1 MLVARIKQSL
11 EKVFNKNTS
20 FAERIRILFREQG
33 LTIFP
38 VLTALSLTISTIMVA
53 ITGAFGVGV
62 GVGSSPP
69 RDEGVLNKWLK
80 RLAVAFKWLAGK
92 AVEALPA
99 IIKSVVSVILS
110 FLGKVVGFVAE
121 HTRTSIV
128 FVAGRIG
135 VWLMQRVSRKQVG
148 EVGGD

>member
-11 EKVFNKNTS
+11 EKVFDKNTS
-20 FAERIRILFREQG
+20 LAERIGVLFREQG
-33 LTIFP
+33 ITTFP
-38 VLTALSLTISTIMVA
+38 VLTALSVTISTIMVA

-80 RLAVAFKWLAGK
+80 RLADALKWLAGK

-99 IIKSVVSVILS
+99 IVESVVS

-121 HTRTSIV
+121 HTRISIV

-135 VWLMQRVSRKQVG
+135 VWLMQRVSRKQAG
-148 EVGGD
+148 EVGRD

>member
-1 MLVARIKQSL
+1 M
-11 EKVFNKNTS
+11 
-20 FAERIRILFREQG
+20 AERIGILFREQG
-33 LTIFP
+33 ITTVP
-38 VLTALSLTISTIMVA
+38 VLTALSVTISTIMVA
-53 ITGAFGVGV
+53 ITGAFGVGVGV

-80 RLAVAFKWLAGK
+80 RLADALKWLAEK

-99 IIKSVVSVILS
+99 IVESVVS

-121 HTRTSIV
+121 HTRISIV

-135 VWLMQRVSRKQVG
+135 VWLMQRVSRKQAG
-148 EVGGD
+148 EVGRD

>member
-1 MLVARIKQSL
+1 M
-11 EKVFNKNTS
+11 
-20 FAERIRILFREQG
+20 AERIGILFHEQG
-33 LTIFP
+33 ITTFP
-38 VLTALSLTISTIMVA
+38 VLTALSVTISTIMVA

-62 GVGSSPP
+62 GVGVGNSPP

-80 RLAVAFKWLAGK
+80 RLADVLKWLAGK

-99 IIKSVVSVILS
+99 IVESVVS

-121 HTRTSIV
+121 HTRISIV

-135 VWLMQRVSRKQVG
+135 VWLMQRVSRKQAG
-148 EVGGD
+148 EVGRD